1 MALPPLLALRGATV
15 TFGAKPIF
23 NEIDLAI
30 SPGERACLVGRN
42 GSGKSTLLK
51 VLAGEVD
58 LDAGERF
65 VQPGTRMAYL
75 RQDPDFGTAKT
86 VGDYALAGLPPDAG
100 PEGPATVEAVLAA
113 LTLDPAKPVAG
124 LSGGEARRA
133 DMARALVSRPDIL
146 LLDEPT
152 NHLDLPTMAWLE
164 AELAG
169 FRGAMLVISHDRAF
183 LKAVARRTLWLDRGF
198 VRRLDKGYEAFE
210 EWSEQVIATEEQQAR
225 KDAAKLKEEMR
236 WLREGISAR
245 RRRNMGRVRALYD
258 LREKMSE
265 RLKVAGTVKADIAA
279 TESGGTMVAEAE
291 HLRYEIDQPQADG
304 STRTRVLIP
313 DFNFRLVRG
322 ARVGLIGPNGAGKT
336 TLLKILLGQ
345 LRPTGGKIRI
355 GFGIEPVYFD
365 QKREQ
370 LDPDDTPWKILC
382 EGGGDQV
389 IINGRPKHV
398 VGYLQDFLFAPEQAH
413 SPIRSLSGGEKN
425 RLLLAKLF
433 LRPANLLVLDEPTN
447 DLDLETLD
455 LLEEV
460 LAEYPGT
467 VVLVSHDRDFL
478 DRTVTATIAFDS
490 DGEVRAYA
498 GGYTDWLSQRP
509 DAPAEKSAP
518 KPTAKAPASSPK
530 TPATKLSYKDQRE
543 RDQLPN
549 QIEAGTLALEK
560 LEQKLAD
567 ASFYSKDPKGFA
579 EATVKLET
587 LRSELATLEDRWLEL
602 EMMAETLAQARS

>member
-1 MALPPLLALRGATV
+1 MAPPPLLALRTATV

-23 NEIDLAI
+23 NDIDLAI
-30 SPGERACLVGRN
+30 TPGERACLVGRN

-51 VLAGEVD
+51 ALAGEVD
-58 LDAGERF
+58 LDGGERF
-65 VQPGTRMAYL
+65 LQPGTRIAYL
-75 RQDPDFGTAKT
+75 RQDPNFGSAKT
-86 VGDYALAGLPPDAG
+86 VGDYVLAGLPPDAG

-113 LTLDPAKPVAG
+113 LTLAAEKPVSG

-133 DMARALVSRPDIL
+133 DLARALVSRPDVL

-152 NHLDLPTMAWLE
+152 NHLDLPTIAWLE
-164 AELAG
+164 EELAG
-169 FRGAMLVISHDRAF
+169 FRGALLVISHDRAF
-183 LKAVARRTLWLDRGF
+183 LKAVARRTLWLDRGT

-210 EWSEQVIATEEQQAR
+210 EWSEQVIAAEEQQAR

-258 LREKMSE
+258 LRQKMSE
-265 RLKVAGTVKADIAA
+265 RLKVAGSVRAEIAS
-279 TESGGTMVAEAE
+279 TDTGGTMVAEAE
-291 HLRYEIDQPQADG
+291 HLRYEIDQPTPDG
-304 STRTRVLIP
+304 GTLRRVLVP

-322 ARVGLIGPNGAGKT
+322 ARVGVIGPNGAGKT
-336 TLLKILLGQ
+336 TLLRMLLGQ
-345 LRPTGGKIRI
+345 LRPTSGKLRI

-389 IINGRPKHV
+389 IVNGRPKHV

-413 SPIRSLSGGEKN
+413 SPVRSLSGGEKN

-460 LAEYPGT
+460 LADYPGT
-467 VVLVSHDRDFL
+467 VLLVSHDRDFL
-478 DRTVTATIAFDS
+478 DRTVTGTIAFDA

-498 GGYTDWLSQRP
+498 GGYSDWLTQRP
-509 DAPAEKSAP
+509 DAPIAKAAP
-518 KPTAKAPASSPK
+518 KAAAKPESTAPKAA
-530 TPATKLSYKDQRE
+530 ATKLSFKEQRE
-543 RDQLPN
+543 REQLPG
-549 QIEAGTLALEK
+549 QLEAGNTLLAK
-560 LEQKLAD
+560 LEARLAD
-567 ASFYSKDPKGFA
+567 SDFYSKDPKGFA
-579 EATVKLET
+579 ETSEKLEE
-587 LRSELATLEDRWLEL
+587 LRANLAVLEDRWLEL
-602 EMMAETLAQARS
+602 EMKAEELAQGRT

>member
-1 MALPPLLALRGATV
+1 M
-15 TFGAKPIF
+15 
-23 NEIDLAI
+23 
-30 SPGERACLVGRN
+30 
-42 GSGKSTLLK
+42 
-51 VLAGEVD
+51 
-58 LDAGERF
+58 
-65 VQPGTRMAYL
+65 
-75 RQDPDFGTAKT
+75 
-86 VGDYALAGLPPDAG
+86 
-100 PEGPATVEAVLAA
+100 EAVLAA
-113 LTLDPAKPVAG
+113 LSLDGAKLVEG

-152 NHLDLPTMAWLE
+152 NHLDLPTIAWLE
-164 AELAG
+164 AELAA
-169 FRGAMLVISHDRAF
+169 FRGALLVISHDRAF

-210 EWSEQVIATEEQQAR
+210 DWSEQVVAAEEQQAR

-245 RRRNMGRVRALYD
+245 RRRNMGRVRALYE
-258 LREKMSE
+258 LREKMGE

-279 TESGGTMVAEAE
+279 TDSGGTMVVEAE
-291 HLRYEIDQPQADG
+291 HVRYEIDQPQADG
-304 STRTRVLIP
+304 SSRARVLIP

-345 LRPTGGKIRI
+345 LRPTSGKIRI

-370 LDPDDTPWKILC
+370 LDPDDTPWRILC

-460 LAEYPGT
+460 LADYPGT

-478 DRTVTATIAFDS
+478 DRTVTATVAFDS

-498 GGYTDWLSQRP
+498 GGYTDWLAQRP
-509 DAPAEKSAP
+509 DAPVEKTAA
-518 KPTAKAPASSPK
+518 KPTAKADPTGPK

-543 RDQLPN
+543 RDQLPT
-549 QIEAGTLALEK
+549 QIETTSQALAQLEK
-560 LEQKLAD
+560 KLAD
-567 ASFYSKDPKGFA
+567 ASFYTKDPKGFA
-579 EATVKLET
+579 EASTKLES
-587 LRSELATLEDRWLEL
+587 LRAELVALEDRWLEL
-602 EMMAETLAQARS
+602 EMKAETLAQSRA

>member
-1 MALPPLLALRGATV
+1 
-15 TFGAKPIF
+15 
-23 NEIDLAI
+23 
-30 SPGERACLVGRN
+30 
-42 GSGKSTLLK
+42 
-51 VLAGEVD
+51 
-58 LDAGERF
+58 
-65 VQPGTRMAYL
+65 
-75 RQDPDFGTAKT
+75 
-86 VGDYALAGLPPDAG
+86 
-100 PEGPATVEAVLAA
+100 
-113 LTLDPAKPVAG
+113 
-124 LSGGEARRA
+124 
-133 DMARALVSRPDIL
+133 
-146 LLDEPT
+146 
-152 NHLDLPTMAWLE
+152 
-164 AELAG
+164 
-169 FRGAMLVISHDRAF
+169 
-183 LKAVARRTLWLDRGF
+183 
-198 VRRLDKGYEAFE
+198 
-210 EWSEQVIATEEQQAR
+210 
-225 KDAAKLKEEMR
+225 
-236 WLREGISAR
+236 
-245 RRRNMGRVRALYD
+245 VRALYD

-345 LRPTGGKIRI
+345 LRPTAGKICI

-433 LRPANLLVLDEPTN
+433 LHPANLLVLDEPTN

-460 LAEYPGT
+460 LADYPGT

-509 DAPAEKSAP
+509 DAPAEKSPP
-518 KPTAKAPASSPK
+518 KPTAKAPASGPK